1 MKELWCLRAQRSN
14 VQPNF
19 YFIMKGQIRNLIKI
33 LKAQDIDGC
42 ITGSVMLD
50 YFPGQDV
57 DLFVFN
63 KSSFNKILFFMY
75 YNSMFQILDPL
86 ESYKFHEYI
95 DHDKSSLKKIGLV
108 TIKFKYNTCIDVN
121 ITYKEFHHNL
131 FDVISNFD
139 LDIVCSGYDIKT
151 KQELNLRQS
160 TGKRGTWNRWNS
172 SFYKSDIWSTRRL
185 LRQFERV
192 VKYTERGYD
201 LTSVTDKYIELVQ
214 DILNKENIYKT
225 ERGTKF
231 FEDTVQQFEVVLKI
245 LQAWKKKKKMSQEEI
260 LILKTLI

>member
-1 MKELWCLRAQRSN
+1 MK
-14 VQPNF
+14 
-19 YFIMKGQIRNLIKI
+19 KQIKSVIQL
-33 LKAQDIDGC
+33 LKKQNIDGC
-42 ITGSVMLD
+42 ITGSCLLD
-50 YFPGQDV
+50 YFKGQDV
-57 DLFVFN
+57 DVFVYN
-63 KSSFNKILFFMY
+63 KSSFNKLLFFMY

-86 ESYKFHEYI
+86 EKHKFEEYI
-95 DHDKSSLKKIGLV
+95 DHDKSSLKKIGLI

-139 LDIVCSGYDIKT
+139 LDIIARGYDIKT

-160 TGKRGTWNRWNS
+160 TGKKGTWNRWNK
-172 SFYKSDIWSTRRL
+172 SFYSSDIWSIKRL

-201 LTSVTDKYIELVQ
+201 LTSVTDKYIELVK
-214 DILNKENIYKT
+214 DILSKENIYKT

-231 FEDTVQQFEVVLKI
+231 FEDTTQQFEIVLKV
-245 LQAWKKKKKMSQEEI
+245 LQTWKKKKKMSPEEI